1 MRELTQEKMQM
12 ELNTRNKELTLNVM
26 SLMKKNE
33 LLTGLSKELYEVKKT
48 VKADETKAVINKIAK
63 KIKHSSET
71 EIWEEFESRF
81 KEVHGDFYKT
91 LLIKYPELTPSEQK
105 LCAFLKL
112 NMSSKDIS
120 ELTGH
125 SLSSIDKARYRL
137 RKKLHLK
144 DSQTNLITFIRSI

>member
-1 MRELTQEKMQM
+1 MEI

-26 SLMKKNE
+26 SLMKKSD
-33 LLTGLSKELYEVKKT
+33 LLTGLSKELYEVMKT
-48 VKADETKAVINKIAK
+48 VKGEETKSVINKIARK
-63 KIKHSSET
+63 VQHSSET
-71 EIWEEFESRF
+71 EIWEEFELRF
-81 KEVHGDFYKT
+81 KEVYGEFYKT
-91 LLIKYPELTPSEQK
+91 LLKKYPDLTPSEQK

-120 ELTGH
+120 ELTGQ

-144 DSQTNLITFIRSI
+144 DSQTNLITFITNI